1 MRIETMIET
10 SAINRIKRVIATIA
24 ANTEAT
30 SPGPWY
36 MSHGHVI
43 SPGEY
48 TKGGADFD
56 VCKQPWNEKDHT
68 VYGINPGMSGRN
80 DMRHIATCEPSTMK
94 GLVKDVTRLLE
105 ERENVVELA
114 ALIADLLGNTMGA
127 DDSDDATRLL
137 AAAEAYVIKNPE

>member
-1 MRIETMIET
+1 MIET

-43 SPGEY
+43 SPGKNK
-48 TKGGADFD
+48 KGGADFD

-68 VYGINPGMSGRN
+68 VYGINAGMSGRN
-80 DMRHIATCEPSTMK
+80 DMRHIATCEPTTMK

-105 ERENVVELA
+105 ERDDVPSLA
-114 ALIADLLGNTMGA
+114 KQIEE
-127 DDSDDATRLL
+127 LL
-137 AAAEAYVIKNPE
+137 AYSVGREQPDKDRKLLEAVEAYLTTE